1 MSQSDNVKSKPT
13 DDSSRRFSRVRSSRT
28 QASPSRL
35 QVLTRRSD
43 FLRTFR
49 SGQKIRPSDWMIFN
63 YCSSEAFRAGWT
75 CPKAVGPAPIRNRMK
90 RWTRE
95 WLRLRLKEAVAN
107 DVETPKIDLN
117 VGFRAMPDDF
127 FRKLKRAEFDQA
139 MERGW
144 NQLLVRATRSSKKPS
159 PISPKI
165 SPS

>member
-1 MSQSDNVKSKPT
+1 MSQADNLKSKPT
-13 DDSSRRFSRVRSSRT
+13 DDSSRRLSRVRTPRN
-28 QASPSRL
+28 RL
-35 QVLTRRSD
+35 EVLTRRSD

-49 SGQKIRPSDWMIFN
+49 SGQKVRPSDWMIFN
-63 YCSSEAFRAGWT
+63 YCPSESFRAGWT
-75 CPKAVGPAPIRNRMK
+75 CPKAVGAAPIRNRMK

-95 WLRLRLKEAVAN
+95 WLRLRLKDAASKG
-107 DVETPKIDLN
+107 VETPNIDLN

-127 FRKLKRAEFDQA
+127 FRKLKRIEFDQA

-144 NQLLVRATRSSKKPS
+144 NQLLIRATRSSKKPS